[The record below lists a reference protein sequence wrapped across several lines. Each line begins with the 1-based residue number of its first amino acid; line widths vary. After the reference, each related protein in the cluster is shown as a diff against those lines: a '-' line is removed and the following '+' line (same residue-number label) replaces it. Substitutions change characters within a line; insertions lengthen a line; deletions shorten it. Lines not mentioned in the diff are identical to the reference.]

1 MGSAAHDITAR
12 KQTERDLRTSEG
24 RYRHLFE
31 NNLAGVV
38 RTRLDGRVLEWNPAL
53 AHMLG
58 YTLDD
63 IPNAAEVYYFE
74 NDRARIIE
82 RLKTEKSV
90 TNEELK
96 FRRKD
101 GSALWVLA
109 NVAMTEDEN
118 GSVLEATLIDITNR
132 KRSEEDRE
140 KTMAAAEAANRAKSE
155 FLANMS
161 HEIRTPMNGVIAM
174 TELVLETEL
183 TAEQREYLDIV
194 KSSAD
199 SLLTLINDILDFSKI
214 EARKLELARVAFDLP
229 EVVESAAKSLSLAA
243 HEKGLDLRWRV
254 APEVPASLAGDPNRV
269 RQILVNVMNN
279 AIKFT
284 EHGSVAVDVSP
295 EQETA
300 SSVLLHF
307 TVSDTG
313 IGIPR
318 EKQRAVFEAF
328 VQGDSSATRKFGGTG
343 LGLAISST
351 LVQMMDG
358 DIWVD
363 SEQGKGS
370 DFHFRIRLGRVEGC
384 QIAARTE
391 SQAVLTSAVR
401 LGADCGAESTSRC
414 GPGQRNTSFCL
425 TRKEPKCL
433 VNG

>member
-109 NVAMTEDEN
+109 NLAMTEDEN
-118 GSVLEATLIDITNR
+118 GSVLEAILIDITDR
-132 KRSEEDRE
+132 KRSEQERE
-140 KTMAAAEAANRAKSE
+140 KAMAAADAANRAKSE

-384 QIAARTE
+384 QGT
-391 SQAVLTSAVR
+391 
-401 LGADCGAESTSRC
+401 
-414 GPGQRNTSFCL
+414 
-425 TRKEPKCL
+425 L
-433 VNG
+433 VFV